1 MPDSK
6 PLATRPIPVKSIQVT
21 VSYIGGT
28 DGVAGRFPSGKFYE
42 CDKGSS
48 IVIDKE
54 DYESLAPSEW
64 TLQESST
71 NPSNSKENK

>member
-6 PLATRPIPVKSIQVT
+6 PLAAKPVPVKTVQVT

-28 DGVAGRFPSGKFYE
+28 DGVAGRFPSGRFYE

-54 DYESLAPSEW
+54 DYESLATSEW
-64 TLQESST
+64 TLEESLT